1 MIGGGLVQLVA
12 YGAPDTY
19 LLATGGGSY
28 PHNIR
33 ESIMH
38 WFVGREDGMA
48 TRADMSLQAIPSRPG
63 LSFPFSVRKE
73 RAAAKIQA
81 AWRSAIA
88 DPRFGVCR
96 RRLARE
102 FEDM

>member
-1 MIGGGLVQLVA
+1 MGGGLVQLVA
-12 YGAPDTY
+12 YGAPDNY
-19 LLATGGGSY
+19 LFAVGGSY

-48 TRADMSLQAIPSRPG
+48 TRADMGLQYIPSLPG